1 MTAVDVSS
9 LRALSI
15 RQPWADL
22 IVRGRKTIEVREW
35 QLSPSHLGPFLIHVS
50 NTVDWKSMKA
60 LGYEEADSLPRRC
73 LVGYAEISDIFQF
86 TREKWLDTL
95 KEHWVVHPLAEP
107 SFGAVLTNVR
117 PFLVPVTCG
126 GSRGFFPLPTRVQE
140 AVVRQLET
148 LGIKVA
154 QV

>member
-1 MTAVDVSS
+1 MTAVDVSN

-35 QLSPSHLGPFLIHVS
+35 QLSPGHLGPFLIHVS

-60 LGYEEADSLPRRC
+60 LGYEPADSLPRRC
-73 LVGYAEISDIFQF
+73 FVAYAEISDIFQF
-86 TREKWLDTL
+86 TREKWLETL

-117 PFLVPVTCG
+117 PFRVPVTSG
-126 GSRGFFPLPTRVQE
+126 GSRGFFPVPIKAHE
-140 AVVRQLET
+140 AVARQLHA

-154 QV
+154 